1 MWFRFAALVIKVFE
15 YLALIK
21 LANIIIRNTTYRFK
35 ILSMY
40 LQMCVVLAAILAI
53 IIYRIFIVVIIY
65 KSKDQFIKSQARIIT
80 TITAACLSVIVIT
93 LLNKLYEKIAIFLT
107 NMGIHYSG
115 IINLL

>member
-1 MWFRFAALVIKVFE
+1 
-15 YLALIK
+15 
-21 LANIIIRNTTYRFK
+21 
-35 ILSMY
+35 MY

-107 NMGIHYSG
+107 NMGINYSR
-115 IINLL
+115 IIHLL